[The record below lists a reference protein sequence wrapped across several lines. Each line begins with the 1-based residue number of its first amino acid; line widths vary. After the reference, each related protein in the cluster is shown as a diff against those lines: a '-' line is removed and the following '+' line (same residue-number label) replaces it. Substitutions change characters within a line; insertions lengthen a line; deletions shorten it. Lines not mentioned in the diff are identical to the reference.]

1 MGTLGIISIVI
12 ILSNFF
18 ISYKGFSD
26 RAFFNK
32 YNFVVENVLNY
43 KQYWRLVTSGFL
55 HVNWMHLFFNMLSL
69 FFFSGS
75 LESMIGPINF
85 LIIYFVGLIG
95 GYLLSLL
102 IHRNSGDYSA
112 VGASGAI
119 SAVIFA
125 TIALAPG
132 APIRIFP
139 LPFSLPAWIY
149 GLAFIIYSMYAVRS
163 KSDNIGHDAHLGGG
177 VVGMIVALIMYPS
190 SIANNLLPILIIAL
204 PAIAFIYIIITN
216 PGILLIDSFFY
227 NKHNFYSIDH
237 KYNYERKKK
246 QDELDELLDK
256 INKRGMNSLSP
267 KEKERLKE
275 LSK

>member
-1 MGTLGIISIVI
+1 MGTLGIISLVI
-12 ILSNFF
+12 ILANVF

-26 RAFFNK
+26 RAFFSK

-43 KQYWRLVTSGFL
+43 KQYWRMVTSGFL

-69 FFFSGS
+69 FFFSDS
-75 LESMIGPINF
+75 LEASIGPVNF
-85 LIIYFVGLIG
+85 LIIYFVGLVG
-95 GYLLSLL
+95 GNLLSLL

-112 VGASGAI
+112 VGASGAV

-125 TIALAPG
+125 TIALSPRT
-132 APIRIFP
+132 PIQIFP

-177 VVGMIVALIMYPS
+177 VIGMIVALIMYPQ
-190 SIANNLLPILIIAL
+190 SIAANFLPILVIAL
-204 PAIAFIYIIITN
+204 PAIVFIYIIITN

-227 NKHNFYSIDH
+227 NKHNYYSIDH
-237 KYNYERKKK
+237 KYNYERKRK

-256 INKRGMNSLSP
+256 INRKGMKSLSP

-275 LSK
+275 LSR